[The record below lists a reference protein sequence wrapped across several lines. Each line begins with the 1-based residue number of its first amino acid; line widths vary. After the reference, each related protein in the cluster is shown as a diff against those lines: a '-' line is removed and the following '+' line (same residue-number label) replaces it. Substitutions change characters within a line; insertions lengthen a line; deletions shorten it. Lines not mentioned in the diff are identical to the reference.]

1 MDEGLLIEINGL
13 PDGSVSRHWDLGKE
27 FFALFGNSDIR
38 DARVSADAKMVKSGD
53 SAVVD
58 ILLTGSVTVL
68 CDRCLA
74 PLQIPVSE
82 QIPLSVKFG
91 AGATG
96 AEDRSERS
104 GTTNEEVFLS
114 DEEAALDLSQ
124 IVYDYVCLA
133 IPMKRVHPGGACD
146 ESVAKY
152 ISEEGAPAPA
162 SDSPFAGLKALLDA
176 RK

>member
-1 MDEGLLIEINGL
+1 MDENLLIEINGL
-13 PDGSVSRHWDLGKE
+13 PDGSISRHWDLGKE

-38 DARVSADAKMVKSGD
+38 DARVKVDAKMVRSGN
-53 SAVVD
+53 SAAVD

-91 AGATG
+91 A
-96 AEDRSERS
+96 
-104 GTTNEEVFLS
+104 EEADDDVIVIS
-114 DEEAALDLSQ
+114 DDEAALDFSQ

-133 IPMKRVHPGGACD
+133 IPMKRVHPEGACD

-152 ISEEGAPAPA
+152 ISTEGASAPA
-162 SDSPFAGLKALLDA
+162 QESPFAGLKALLDA
-176 RK
+176 KK